1 MQLRHSLQFW
11 ARVAVRIFVLLAVAF
26 LSMLAAIRLTIHGRE
41 VKVPDVTNLRAGDAQ
56 QRLEVLGLGI
66 RIEDRVYSTATRDS
80 VIRQSPKP
88 GENVRTGQR
97 VHVVTSLGVEALPV
111 PDMVGKSERAARIGL
126 LQAGMQLGHVSSAH
140 LEGQDTDTVVEQD
153 PPSSAKSTHSPRMDL
168 LVSEG
173 PAEAAYVMPDL
184 TGLMPVDAQRRLA
197 SVGLVL
203 GKFLSVPAAPEKRGA
218 VVGQSVPRG
227 SRVVSGMIVDVQIG
241 G

>member
-1 MQLRHSLQFW
+1 MPHKSVPWLL
-11 ARVAVRIFVLLAVAF
+11 RVAARILVLLAVAF

-41 VKVPDVTNLRAGDAQ
+41 VKVPNVTNLRAGDAQ

-66 RIEDRVYSTATRDS
+66 RIEDRVYSSAARDT
-80 VIRQSPKP
+80 VIRQSPRP
-88 GENVRTGQR
+88 GESVRTGQR
-97 VHVVTSLGVEALPV
+97 VHVVTSLGAQALPV

-126 LQAGMQLGHVSSAH
+126 LQAGMQLGHISVAH
-140 LEGQDTDTVVEQD
+140 LEGQEADTVLEQD
-153 PPSSAKSTHSPRMDL
+153 PPSSVISTHSPRMNL

-173 PAEAAYVMPDL
+173 PAEGAYVMPDL

-197 SVGLVL
+197 GAGLVL
-203 GKFLSVPAAPEKRGA
+203 GKFLTIAAPPERRGA

-227 SRVVSGMIVDVQIG
+227 SRVVSGTIVDVQVG